1 MNQITLNTNGWITF
15 SGSESNVILS
25 SSNSLSGN
33 VSLEF
38 SGGNPNWNGWTSPFS
53 ESGAFINNTHV
64 SSSIICLDFS
74 AASTTINLNILVY
87 PTGNSSTY
95 PYSWYRL
102 KVNDTVVADLYG
114 NTAYTRQY
122 SNSTPLTGNVG
133 ILSSPTNLIYD
144 LSSYSG
150 DSSVSI
156 SIESSCKWTNDI
168 VLVDNFN
175 VFNVNPCSY
184 FNLSASLT
192 HPSCYQ
198 SSDGIAVVSK
208 VMIHYTQILTHIYGQ
223 MGKQMTQL

>member
-1 MNQITLNTNGWITF
+1 MEWTRIIPFMAQTTPTTATTTPVTTSFGSSACDCLVEDDEPSTSIPAYETS
-15 SGSESNVILS
+15 SGASSPLPLS
-25 SSNSLSGN
+25 SSK
-33 VSLEF
+33 
-38 SGGNPNWNGWTSPFS
+38 WRTSPFS

-74 AASTTINLNILVY
+74 TASTTINLNILVY
-87 PTGNSSTY
+87 PNGNSSTY

-156 SIESSCKWTNDI
+156 SIESSCKS
-168 VLVDNFN
+168 F
-175 VFNVNPCSY
+175 
-184 FNLSASLT
+184 
-192 HPSCYQ
+192 
-198 SSDGIAVVSK
+198 
-208 VMIHYTQILTHIYGQ
+208 
-223 MGKQMTQL
+223 